1 MNNIENKNTGDD
13 MGLTPLH
20 FVVSSDNQEGCK
32 FMIEN
37 GAKRD
42 PRDHDGFTPLHD
54 AAEKGFLYICKS
66 IFFYYRQ
73 LSYKYVIILS

>member
-1 MNNIENKNTGDD
+1 
-13 MGLTPLH
+13 
-20 FVVSSDNQEGCK
+20 
-32 FMIEN
+32 MIEN

-66 IFFYYRQ
+66 IFFYYR
-73 LSYKYVIILS
+73 